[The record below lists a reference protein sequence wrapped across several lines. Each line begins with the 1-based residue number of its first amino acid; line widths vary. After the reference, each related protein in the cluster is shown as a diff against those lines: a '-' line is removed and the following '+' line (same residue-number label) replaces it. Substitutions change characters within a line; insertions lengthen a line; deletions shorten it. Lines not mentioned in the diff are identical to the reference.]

1 MKSFEYTIKDELGI
15 HARPAGMLVK
25 EAKKFASE
33 CTITKDGKTKK
44 LTQLMMLM
52 SLGVKQGD
60 TVTVAANGED
70 EDAAIETL
78 KAFFEANLYKVRSE
92 DKKCSIFRGNPYIKE
107 LLWDRL
113 RF

>member
-1 MKSFEYTIKDELGI
+1 MQDIAACNAVAAPEGEKNMKTFSYTIKDAQGI

-33 CTITKDGKTKK
+33 CTITKVGKTKK

-78 KAFFEANLYKVRSE
+78 KAFFEANL
-92 DKKCSIFRGNPYIKE
+92 
-107 LLWDRL
+107 
-113 RF
+113 